1 MTRLLLIN
9 PNISDSVSAL
19 IRAEAGAA
27 RRPVRRSKSSPPPS
41 AWPTSKPVSR
51 R

>member
-19 IRAEAGAA
+19 IRTEAE
-27 RRPVRRSKSSPPPS
+27 RS
-41 AWPTSKPVSR
+41 ASKRVSM
-51 R
+51 